1 MAIDRLDF
9 DNLGEADLQEL
20 VANQVPEGLRIE
32 YKRDPYGN
40 ADADRREVLKDVS
53 ALANAHGGHLIIGIE
68 AQNGIPIAL
77 PGAQGLNPDD
87 EILRMEQLIRAGIEP
102 RILNIRSKAVRL
114 ANGNTAL
121 ALRVPRSWNVPHRV
135 SAQNSNR
142 FWIRN
147 SSGVHE
153 ASMDELRALFTET
166 SSAMDKLRRFR
177 DERVATVVAGRGPRP
192 LAANGR
198 LFLHIAPLSAA
209 SNTSQVDLAAASRLH
224 NSFRPL
230 GAMGMTPRFNF
241 EGFINERGGDVNH
254 GYTQIFR
261 NGALEATKGNVLRMH
276 NGRPHVPGLALERYF
291 FEVFESYV
299 NGLRDLGIAPPLVAM
314 VTLEGVEGAI
324 YAVAA
329 NPFDDPLPTL
339 ERPTMFLPEC
349 VINEYGP
356 TASYHRA
363 IRPAFDA
370 LWNAI
375 GYPAS
380 RFFDANGIW
389 VGDPRRQ

>member
-9 DNLGEADLQEL
+9 DNLDEADLQEL
-20 VANQVPEGLRIE
+20 VTNQVPEGLRIE

-40 ADADRREVLKDVS
+40 ADADRREALKDVS

-68 AQNGIPIAL
+68 AQNGIPVAL
-77 PGAQGLNPDD
+77 PGVQGLNPDD
-87 EILRMEQLIRAGIEP
+87 EILRMEQLIRSGIEP

-114 ANGNTAL
+114 ANGNAAL

-142 FWIRN
+142 FWVRN

-153 ASMDELRALFTET
+153 ASMDELRTLFTET
-166 SSAMDKLRRFR
+166 SSAMAKLRRFR
-177 DERVATVVAGRGPRP
+177 EERVATVSGGRGPRP

-198 LFLHIAPLSAA
+198 LLLHIAPLSAA
-209 SNTSQVDLAAASRLH
+209 SNPSQIDLQAAYRLH
-224 NSFRPL
+224 TAFCPI
-230 GAMGMTPRFNF
+230 GATGMTPRFNF
-241 EGFINERGGDVNH
+241 EGFINERGGEVNH

-261 NGALEATKGNVLRMH
+261 NGALEATKGNVLRMR

-299 NGLRDLGIAPPLVAM
+299 NGLRDLGIAPPLAAM
-314 VTLEGVEGAI
+314 ITLEGVEGAV

-339 ERPTMFLPEC
+339 DRPIMFLPEC

-356 TASYHRA
+356 TAAYHQA
-363 IRPAFDA
+363 VRPAFDA

-380 RFFDANGIW
+380 QFFDANGIW
-389 VGDPRRQ
+389 VGAR